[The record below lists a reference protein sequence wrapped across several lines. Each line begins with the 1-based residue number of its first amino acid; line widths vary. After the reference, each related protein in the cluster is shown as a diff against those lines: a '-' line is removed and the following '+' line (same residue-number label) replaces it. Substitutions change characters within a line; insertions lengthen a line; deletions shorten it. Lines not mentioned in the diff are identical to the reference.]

1 MWSKVSRKVAGRPHR
16 GYVRE
21 GYRSSFTG
29 KVRGM
34 LRGMLRKSTGRN
46 RSRLQEGVMVKWL
59 HSRGTFRIQTFPDEK
74 GWNT

>member
-1 MWSKVSRKVAGRPHR
+1 MWSKVSRKVAGRPQE

-46 RSRLQEGVMVKWL
+46 RSRFTG
-59 HSRGTFRIQTFPDEK
+59 RGYGEVVTFQGHISDS
-74 GWNT
+74 NLS